1 MKINVHNRIKS
12 EEKFNKVV
20 KHIQVWKRLYQV
32 YYKIID
38 NKITYLQ
45 DKWKLVPAF
54 LKGKGLVKQH
64 IDSFNYFINVEIKK
78 IVKANEKVLSDADP
92 LFYVK

>member
-1 MKINVHNRIKS
+1 MGEMKINVHSRIKS

-38 NKITYLQ
+38 NKI
-45 DKWKLVPAF
+45 
-54 LKGKGLVKQH
+54 
-64 IDSFNYFINVEIKK
+64 IFIG
-78 IVKANEKVLSDADP
+78 
-92 LFYVK
+92 